1 MKKWIIYAPATIF
14 TLGAIV
20 LNIILKTFSPLW
32 YAWALLLWIGGLVMN
47 KRKAWGTVIGLL
59 PGAHLIYMS
68 TQYTGQVINI
78 ELPLGLIIAVFYLGC
93 GFVIWKRNRS

>member
-47 KRKAWGTVIGLL
+47 KGKAWGALIGLL
-59 PGAHLIYMS
+59 PGVHLIYMS

>member
-47 KRKAWGTVIGLL
+47 
-59 PGAHLIYMS
+59 
-68 TQYTGQVINI
+68 
-78 ELPLGLIIAVFYLGC
+78 
-93 GFVIWKRNRS
+93 